1 MTNEI
6 DHTFRGAR
14 FIGDDFT
21 GATFRECDLRQV
33 KIIGSMIAD
42 LHVSGFAGEIEN
54 VVVNDVDVTAFVV
67 AELDRRQPERVQLRA
82 VRTADDYREMWSAIE
97 RLWSDT
103 IARAQL
109 LPESARQERVDDE
122 WSLVETVRH
131 LIFATDVWAG
141 RMVLGQPM
149 PYHRLGL
156 PPTDYPAAEAT
167 ALGLELGAQPSFA
180 EVMEVRADHTA
191 QVRGMIGGLRDSDL
205 EQMRTGEP
213 APGWGEAS
221 LTVGRCLRVV
231 LNEECEHRRYAV
243 RDLAVLEARG

>member
-122 WSLVETVRH
+122 WSVVETVRH
-131 LIFATDVWAG
+131 LIFATDVWA
-141 RMVLGQPM
+141 RE
-149 PYHRLGL
+149 R
-156 PPTDYPAAEAT
+156 D
-167 ALGLELGAQPSFA
+167 
-180 EVMEVRADHTA
+180 
-191 QVRGMIGGLRDSDL
+191 RGSD
-205 EQMRTGEP
+205 
-213 APGWGEAS
+213 AHI
-221 LTVGRCLRVV
+221 C
-231 LNEECEHRRYAV
+231 
-243 RDLAVLEARG
+243 

>member
-21 GATFRECDLRQV
+21 GATFRDCDLRQV
-33 KIIGSMIAD
+33 KIVGSMIAD

-109 LPESARQERVDDE
+109 LPDQLGRNGSTTSGPWSRPCVISSSLQMSGPVE
-122 WSLVETVRH
+122 WFSVSRCPT
-131 LIFATDVWAG
+131 TDWVCRPRTTPVAK
-141 RMVLGQPM
+141 RRRSVSSSS
-149 PYHRLGL
+149 
-156 PPTDYPAAEAT
+156 
-167 ALGLELGAQPSFA
+167 PS
-180 EVMEVRADHTA
+180 
-191 QVRGMIGGLRDSDL
+191 
-205 EQMRTGEP
+205 
-213 APGWGEAS
+213 
-221 LTVGRCLRVV
+221 
-231 LNEECEHRRYAV
+231 RRSQ
-243 RDLAVLEARG
+243 R